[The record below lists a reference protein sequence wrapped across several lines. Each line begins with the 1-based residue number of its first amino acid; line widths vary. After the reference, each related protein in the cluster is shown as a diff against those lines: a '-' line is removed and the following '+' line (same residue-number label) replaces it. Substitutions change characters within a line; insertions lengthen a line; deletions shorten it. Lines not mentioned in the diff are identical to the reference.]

1 MVRCLGRYGSVMF
14 KMFVSG
20 MFKSFL
26 KRCFMKIV
34 LNCANCMTIYRN
46 PRPLVPIYSG
56 TNLYLVLVPL
66 FSGTEFVPRISTTI

>member
-14 KMFVSG
+14 INKMFVSG
-20 MFKSFL
+20 MFIKSCL

-46 PRPLVPIYSG
+46 PQGFRMNNFNSV
-56 TNLYLVLVPL
+56 
-66 FSGTEFVPRISTTI
+66 